1 MGHPSITVSTDGQ
14 CLAWSVSN
22 GVRRAGGGGK
32 TLLVAGQGCC
42 HEMNLWRRRPPG
54 VVSAGVH
61 GGSWVRPALRGG
73 CAVAPPWSRA
83 WRGGAALQQPPRVG
97 ARVVHRLMCS
107 AAQGAEGAGAQL
119 DEPVAASELETIF
132 TAAQVEAA
140 VERAA
145 AGVGSFDGDLDAKF
159 SVLSACAGL
168 LGGQRIP
175 NALLHT
181 VQTPQQLAAY
191 YLATLAPSDGD
202 ASLRAE
208 ELPPN
213 LILDDRDE
221 ELLERVLRNGA
232 Q

>member
-1 MGHPSITVSTDGQ
+1 M
-14 CLAWSVSN
+14 
-22 GVRRAGGGGK
+22 
-32 TLLVAGQGCC
+32 
-42 HEMNLWRRRPPG
+42 RPVLP
-54 VVSAGVH
+54 
-61 GGSWVRPALRGG
+61 GG

-83 WRGGAALQQPPRVG
+83 WRGGAALQQPTPVG
-97 ARVVHRLMCS
+97 ARVVHRLMS
-107 AAQGAEGAGAQL
+107 IAAQGTEGRGAEL
-119 DEPVAASELETIF
+119 DEPVAAPELETIF

-145 AGVGSFDGDLDAKF
+145 AGIESFDGDLGAKF

-168 LGGQRIP
+168 LGGHRVP

-191 YLATLAPSDGD
+191 YLATLVHSDGD

-208 ELPPN
+208 DLPPN